1 MMKLEGN
8 EERVFIHNKEI
19 KVYISACLF
28 AFGKADKIVITARG
42 NNIKRAIDVAAIL
55 VRQYLDNPSYEV
67 IIGSEGFEDRN
78 VSTVDIVVSGIK
90 KDA

>member
-1 MMKLEGN
+1 MKLEGN

-28 AFGKADKIVITARG
+28 AFSKADKIVITARG

-55 VRQYLDNPSYEV
+55 VRQYLDNPTYEV

-78 VSTVDIVVSGIK
+78 VSTVDIVVTGTK
-90 KDA
+90 KNA